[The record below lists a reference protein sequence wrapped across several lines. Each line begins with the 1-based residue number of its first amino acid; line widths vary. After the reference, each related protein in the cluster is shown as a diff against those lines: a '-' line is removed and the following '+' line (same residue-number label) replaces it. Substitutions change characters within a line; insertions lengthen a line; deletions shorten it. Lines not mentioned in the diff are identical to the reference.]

1 MEKEI
6 RDMNVKE
13 LKALAKERG
22 IKRYYWLRKAQLIES
37 LETETPPTEAPE
49 TEIMEAPENEIMEAP
64 ENEIMEAPENEIME
78 APENEIME
86 APETEIMEAPE
97 TEIMEAPETE
107 IMEAPETEI
116 MEAPETEIMEAP
128 ETEIMEAPETE
139 IMEAPETEIM
149 EAPETEIM
157 DEPVPEIMDEP
168 VPEIKKPVLSP
179 DKMENISRVSS
190 LVGLAKKQADLVQK
204 AINKF
209 ADWLINYIPE
219 PIRRT
224 VNTRVEKLKKE
235 IKEILENKKK
245 LSRQEVNTTGESSTA
260 QEVFTNKT
268 EIKLVEN
275 GGRVKVYKTTGNLN
289 FDLTDKIMEKIT
301 PIIET
306 RTKVIHAFSCVIYR
320 GQGEIIEYSKT
331 FKAPPGTFS
340 SLDDIKEYIRQCEQ
354 KRLDLEDAETWS
366 KAYLPA
372 TATYNSKG
380 VYEGRV
386 RFTSVSTKIILSNE
400 PLLGCGPLP
409 KWLADK
415 KCVYAIDK
423 IDDNLCFW
431 RCLVIHQ
438 RIMKGEKR
446 PEEKTNRDALKLARD
461 FYKRPNLKRENVC
474 PTRLVDF
481 ENIAKQFKVNI
492 RLFEPKRND
501 DKTAWRLVFGKNQFK
516 KNLPCVDIGLFVYE
530 DHDEKQAEKDN
541 RYLRQGHC
549 FFIKDIELLT
559 KTWECVGCRQ
569 RFNRHDNY
577 NRHVTGGTCGGGK
590 TKLIC
595 PGEKFERIMNSTEKV
610 FYGGN
615 KKFSYAACQWIEKQ
629 SELIGR
635 HIHHALCGHGG
646 EYYVYLYAGKEKDSR
661 AREIPVDGYE
671 PKSNTIF
678 QYHGCKWHGC
688 PCQKRKERN
697 SLEEELIAEERS
709 ADQRYAKT
717 IELEKK
723 MKEQGF
729 KIVSVWECE
738 KPELK
743 KKRFCKKFRPYPYFI
758 VYDFEAICQK
768 INEKQTD
775 ELTITAKH
783 IPVSVAIND
792 NLTKKPSF
800 IVEEDPKE
808 LIKKFVVELIKRA
821 SEIEET
827 VCLSNSVLGVY
838 KKFNEDD
845 KGEQYGGYLINEA
858 RVKLSKETAKSYVNW
873 VKQVPVFGFNSGR
886 YDINMIKEYFV
897 ENLTSLSDVNVAKK
911 ESSYMFLST
920 PNFKFLDIKNFLA
933 PGLSY
938 DAWCRAYGCEL
949 QKLAFPYEWF
959 DSFEKLNHIGPVK
972 YEEFYSSLK
981 GGITIS
987 QEEYQNFCDEFHKR
1001 GCVTMKDWLKEYNLA
1016 DVEPFIEALEKTR
1029 EQYYPD
1035 EIDLLKDAVS
1045 IPGISMT
1052 YVLNKAL
1059 KMKKKSDPDLFAPGD
1074 PCKCKCKNDCKK
1086 VGCEKCKEIR
1096 DNCKI
1101 CTKNEAYE
1109 MLTTGMIGGP
1119 SIVFCRHAEAGVSKI
1134 RSHIYSRS
1142 DSKAGAKLSE
1152 DAKTCRSVLGLD
1164 ANSLYLFCSGQEMPC
1179 GKEKVFKCNPDEQD
1193 EIIQNVLNDGLFGF
1207 FEVDIEVPEQ
1217 KRKRFSEFCP
1227 LFVIS
1232 EVSED
1237 QIPQHMKDY
1246 KINTGR
1252 KMIKNNKKLLGVM
1265 KAEKILLYS
1274 PLLKWYLNHGLQ
1286 VTKIHRYISYTSGRP
1301 FKWFP
1306 EEVSSARRAADLDKN
1321 KKQLGDTAKLKGNSF
1336 YGKMIEN
1343 LEKHISTKFT
1353 TDEKL
1358 IDKIFRS
1365 PFFEDLEEI
1374 NAGVFEVR
1382 QRKRQVTIT
1391 RPYQCGI
1398 AVYQLAKLRMLE
1410 FYYDFLDK
1418 FCDRRDFELIQMD
1431 TDSFYMALS
1440 ANDFDDIIKPEMKEL
1455 YKEEKKNWLVTDEY
1469 SKRVPGLFK
1478 PEFQEKR
1485 MIALTSKCYYADSG
1499 GDEGIKKFSCKG
1511 VSRRQNEM
1519 NWERYR
1525 KALSGSLDKA
1535 RNIGFRKRYN
1545 HIVTY
1550 EQSKLGLSAYYDKR
1564 IVHEDGIHTSCL

>member
-22 IKRYYWLRKAQLIES
+22 IKRYYWLRKAQLIEC
-37 LETETPPTEAPE
+37 LETETPPTEAPENEIMEAPE

-64 ENEIMEAPENEIME
+64 EN
-78 APENEIME
+78 
-86 APETEIMEAPE
+86 
-97 TEIMEAPETE
+97 
-107 IMEAPETEI
+107 
-116 MEAPETEIMEAP
+116 
-128 ETEIMEAPETE
+128 EIMEAPETE

-179 DKMENISRVSS
+179 TKMENISRVSS

-219 PIRRT
+219 QIRRT

-306 RTKVIHAFSCVIYR
+306 RTKVIQAFSCVIYR

-446 PEEKTNRDALKLARD
+446 PEKKTNRDALKLARD
-461 FYKRPNLKRENVC
+461 FYKRPNLKREYVK

-492 RLFEPKRND
+492 RLFEPRENQ

-577 NRHVTGGTCGGGK
+577 NRHVTGGTCDGGK

-615 KKFSYAACQWIEKQ
+615 TKFSYAACQWIEKQ
-629 SELIGR
+629 SELTGR
-635 HIHHALCGHGG
+635 HIHHGG
-646 EYYVYLYAGKEKDSR
+646 EYYVHLYAGKEKNSH

-671 PKSNTIF
+671 PESNTIF

-697 SLEEELIAEERS
+697 SLEEELIAE
-709 ADQRYAKT
+709 QRYAKT

-729 KIVSVWECE
+729 KIVFVWECE

-800 IVEEDPKE
+800 IVEEDPKKLAE
-808 LIKKFVVELIKRA
+808 RFVVELLKRA
-821 SEIEET
+821 REIEET
-827 VCLSNSVLGVY
+827 VWLSNPVLGVY

-858 RVKLSKETAKSYVNW
+858 GVKLSKETAKSYVNW

-897 ENLTSLSDVNVAKK
+897 KNLTSLSDVNVAKK
-911 ESSYMFLST
+911 ENYYMFLST
-920 PNFKFLDIKNFLA
+920 PNF
-933 PGLSY
+933 
-938 DAWCRAYGCEL
+938 
-949 QKLAFPYEWF
+949 
-959 DSFEKLNHIGPVK
+959 
-972 YEEFYSSLK
+972 
-981 GGITIS
+981 
-987 QEEYQNFCDEFHKR
+987 
-1001 GCVTMKDWLKEYNLA
+1001 
-1016 DVEPFIEALEKTR
+1016 
-1029 EQYYPD
+1029 
-1035 EIDLLKDAVS
+1035 
-1045 IPGISMT
+1045 
-1052 YVLNKAL
+1052 
-1059 KMKKKSDPDLFAPGD
+1059 
-1074 PCKCKCKNDCKK
+1074 
-1086 VGCEKCKEIR
+1086 
-1096 DNCKI
+1096 
-1101 CTKNEAYE
+1101 
-1109 MLTTGMIGGP
+1109 
-1119 SIVFCRHAEAGVSKI
+1119 
-1134 RSHIYSRS
+1134 
-1142 DSKAGAKLSE
+1142 
-1152 DAKTCRSVLGLD
+1152 
-1164 ANSLYLFCSGQEMPC
+1164 
-1179 GKEKVFKCNPDEQD
+1179 
-1193 EIIQNVLNDGLFGF
+1193 
-1207 FEVDIEVPEQ
+1207 
-1217 KRKRFSEFCP
+1217 
-1227 LFVIS
+1227 
-1232 EVSED
+1232 
-1237 QIPQHMKDY
+1237 
-1246 KINTGR
+1246 
-1252 KMIKNNKKLLGVM
+1252 
-1265 KAEKILLYS
+1265 
-1274 PLLKWYLNHGLQ
+1274 
-1286 VTKIHRYISYTSGRP
+1286 
-1301 FKWFP
+1301 
-1306 EEVSSARRAADLDKN
+1306 
-1321 KKQLGDTAKLKGNSF
+1321 
-1336 YGKMIEN
+1336 
-1343 LEKHISTKFT
+1343 
-1353 TDEKL
+1353 
-1358 IDKIFRS
+1358 
-1365 PFFEDLEEI
+1365 
-1374 NAGVFEVR
+1374 
-1382 QRKRQVTIT
+1382 
-1391 RPYQCGI
+1391 
-1398 AVYQLAKLRMLE
+1398 
-1410 FYYDFLDK
+1410 
-1418 FCDRRDFELIQMD
+1418 
-1431 TDSFYMALS
+1431 
-1440 ANDFDDIIKPEMKEL
+1440 
-1455 YKEEKKNWLVTDEY
+1455 
-1469 SKRVPGLFK
+1469 
-1478 PEFQEKR
+1478 
-1485 MIALTSKCYYADSG
+1485 
-1499 GDEGIKKFSCKG
+1499 
-1511 VSRRQNEM
+1511 
-1519 NWERYR
+1519 
-1525 KALSGSLDKA
+1525 
-1535 RNIGFRKRYN
+1535 
-1545 HIVTY
+1545 
-1550 EQSKLGLSAYYDKR
+1550 
-1564 IVHEDGIHTSCL
+1564 

>member
-22 IKRYYWLRKAQLIES
+22 IKRYYWLRKAQLLES
-37 LETETPPTEAPE
+37 LETETPPT
-49 TEIMEAPENEIMEAP
+49 
-64 ENEIMEAPENEIME
+64 EAPENEIME

-97 TEIMEAPETE
+97 TEITEAPENE

-116 MEAPETEIMEAP
+116 MEAP
-128 ETEIMEAPETE
+128 
-139 IMEAPETEIM
+139 
-149 EAPETEIM
+149 
-157 DEPVPEIMDEP
+157 
-168 VPEIKKPVLSP
+168 VPEIKKPVLLP
-179 DKMENISRVSS
+179 TKMENISTVSS

-209 ADWLINYIPE
+209 ADWLINYIPA

-224 VNTRVEKLKKE
+224 VNTRVEKLKKQ

-275 GGRVKVYKTTGNLN
+275 GGRVKVFKTTGNLN

-306 RTKVIHAFSCVIYR
+306 RTKVIQAFSCVIYR

-461 FYKRPNLKRENVC
+461 FYKRPNLKRGDVK

-492 RLFEPKRND
+492 RLFEPERNED
-501 DKTAWRLVFGKNQFK
+501 ETAWRLVFGKNQFK

-530 DHDEKQAEKDN
+530 DHEEDEDENDN
-541 RYLRQGHC
+541 RYSRQGHC

-629 SELIGR
+629 SELTGR

-646 EYYVYLYAGKEKDSR
+646 EYYVHLYAGKEKNSH

-697 SLEEELIAEERS
+697 SLEEEISAE
-709 ADQRYAKT
+709 QRYAKT

-775 ELTITAKH
+775 ELEITAKH

-800 IVEEDPKE
+800 IVEEDPKK
-808 LIKKFVVELIKRA
+808 LIKKFVVELLKRA
-821 SEIEET
+821 RQIEET
-827 VCLSNSVLGVY
+827 VWLSNPVLGVY

-845 KGEQYGGYLINEA
+845 QGEQYGGYLINEA
-858 RVKLSKETAKSYVNW
+858 MVKLSKETAKSYVNW

-911 ESSYMFLST
+911 ENSYMFLST
-920 PNFKFLDIKNFLA
+920 PNFKFLDIKSYLA

-949 QKLAFPYEWF
+949 QKLSFPYEWF
-959 DSFEKLNHIGPVK
+959 DSFKKLNHIGPVK

-1059 KMKKKSDPDLFAPGD
+1059 KRKKYSEPDLFAPGE
-1074 PCKCKCKNDCKK
+1074 PCKCECSSDDCQKK
-1086 VGCEKCKEIR
+1086 GCEKCKEIR
-1096 DNCKI
+1096 DNCEI

-1134 RSHIYSRS
+1134 RSHIYSE
-1142 DSKAGAKLSE
+1142 E
-1152 DAKTCRSVLGLD
+1152 DAKTCRSVQGLD

-1179 GKEKVFKCNPDEQD
+1179 GKEKVFKCNPEEKN
-1193 EIIQNVLNDGLFGF
+1193 EIIKNVLNDKLFGF

-1232 EVSED
+1232 EVPED

-1265 KAEKILLYS
+1265 KTEKILIYS

-1306 EEVSSARRAADLDKN
+1306 EEVSSARREADNDKN

-1440 ANDFDDIIKPEMKEL
+1440 ANDFDEIIKPEMKEL

-1478 PEFQEKR
+1478 AEFQGKR
-1485 MIALTSKCYYADSG
+1485 MIALTSKCYFADNG
-1499 GDEGIKKFSCKG
+1499 KEEGVKKFSCKG
-1511 VSRRQNEM
+1511 VSRRQNKM
-1519 NWERYR
+1519 NWERY
-1525 KALSGSLDKA
+1525 KNALFGSLDKA
-1535 RNIGFRKRYN
+1535 RNIGFRKRDN

>member
-22 IKRYYWLRKAQLIES
+22 IKRYYWLRKAQLLES
-37 LETETPPTEAPE
+37 LETETPPT
-49 TEIMEAPENEIMEAP
+49 
-64 ENEIMEAPENEIME
+64 EAPENEIME

-97 TEIMEAPETE
+97 TEITEAPETE

-116 MEAPETEIMEAP
+116 MEAP
-128 ETEIMEAPETE
+128 
-139 IMEAPETEIM
+139 
-149 EAPETEIM
+149 
-157 DEPVPEIMDEP
+157 
-168 VPEIKKPVLSP
+168 VPEIKKPVLLP
-179 DKMENISRVSS
+179 TKMENISTVSS

-209 ADWLINYIPE
+209 ADWLINYIPA

-224 VNTRVEKLKKE
+224 VNTRVEKLKKQ

-306 RTKVIHAFSCVIYR
+306 RTKVIQAFSCVIYR

-446 PEEKTNRDALKLARD
+446 PEKKKNRDALKLARD
-461 FYKRPNLKRENVC
+461 FYKRPNLKRENVK

-492 RLFEPKRND
+492 RLFEPKRNED
-501 DKTAWRLVFGKNQFK
+501 ETAWRLVFGKNQFK

-530 DHDEKQAEKDN
+530 DHEEDEDEKDN
-541 RYLRQGHC
+541 RYSRQGHC

-629 SELIGR
+629 SELTGR

-646 EYYVYLYAGKEKDSR
+646 EYYVHLYAGKEKNSH

-697 SLEEELIAEERS
+697 SLEEERS
-709 ADQRYAKT
+709 AEQRYAKT

-729 KIVSVWECE
+729 KIISIWECE

-775 ELTITAKH
+775 ELEITAKH

-800 IVEEDPKE
+800 IVEEDPKK
-808 LIKKFVVELIKRA
+808 LIKKFVVELLKRA
-821 SEIEET
+821 RQIEET
-827 VCLSNSVLGVY
+827 VWLSNPVLGVY

-845 KGEQYGGYLINEA
+845 QGEQYGGYLINEA

-911 ESSYMFLST
+911 ENSYMFLST
-920 PNFKFLDIKNFLA
+920 PNFKFLDIKSYLA

-949 QKLAFPYEWF
+949 QKLSFPYEWF
-959 DSFEKLNHIGPVK
+959 DSFDKLNHIGPVK

-1059 KMKKKSDPDLFAPGD
+1059 KRKKNSEPDLFAPGE
-1074 PCKCKCKNDCKK
+1074 PCKCECSSDDCPKK
-1086 VGCEKCKEIR
+1086 GCEKCKEIR

-1134 RSHIYSRS
+1134 RSHIYRDS
-1142 DSKAGAKLSE
+1142 DREE
-1152 DAKTCRSVLGLD
+1152 DAKICRSVQGLD

-1179 GKEKVFKCNPDEQD
+1179 GKEKVFKCNPEEKN
-1193 EIIQNVLNDGLFGF
+1193 EIIKNVLNDKLFGF

-1232 EVSED
+1232 EVPED

-1265 KAEKILLYS
+1265 KTEKILIYS

-1286 VTKIHRYISYTSGRP
+1286 VTKIHRYISYISGRP

-1306 EEVSSARRAADLDKN
+1306 EEVSSARRDADNDKN

-1440 ANDFDDIIKPEMKEL
+1440 ANDFDEIIKPEIKEL

-1478 PEFQEKR
+1478 AEFQGKR
-1485 MIALTSKCYYADSG
+1485 MIALTSKCYFADNG
-1499 GDEGIKKFSCKG
+1499 KEEGVKKFSCKG
-1511 VSRRQNEM
+1511 VSRRQNKM
-1519 NWERYR
+1519 NWERY
-1525 KALSGSLDKA
+1525 KNALFGSLDKA
-1535 RNIGFRKRYN
+1535 RNIGFRKRDN

>member
-1 MEKEI
+1 
-6 RDMNVKE
+6 
-13 LKALAKERG
+13 
-22 IKRYYWLRKAQLIES
+22 
-37 LETETPPTEAPE
+37 
-49 TEIMEAPENEIMEAP
+49 
-64 ENEIMEAPENEIME
+64 
-78 APENEIME
+78 
-86 APETEIMEAPE
+86 
-97 TEIMEAPETE
+97 
-107 IMEAPETEI
+107 
-116 MEAPETEIMEAP
+116 
-128 ETEIMEAPETE
+128 
-139 IMEAPETEIM
+139 
-149 EAPETEIM
+149 
-157 DEPVPEIMDEP
+157 
-168 VPEIKKPVLSP
+168 
-179 DKMENISRVSS
+179 MENIISS
-190 LVGLAKKQADLVQK
+190 LARFTKKQVDSVKK
-204 AINKF
+204 AITQY
-209 ADWLINYIPE
+209 AGQVINLVPE

-224 VNTRVEKLKKE
+224 VNTFTGNLITK
-235 IKEILENKKK
+235 INGIFENKKK
-245 LSRQEVNTTGESSTA
+245 LPSNTVEESSPQQEVVTNKTEIKSTPNETGESSTA

-268 EIKLVEN
+268 EIKLDEN

-331 FKAPPGTFS
+331 FKSPPGTFS
-340 SLDDIKEYIRQCEQ
+340 SIDDIKEYIRQCEQ

-372 TATYNSKG
+372 TATYASKG

-386 RFTSVSTKIILSNE
+386 LFTSVSTKIILSNE

-431 RCLVIHQ
+431 RCLAIHQ

-461 FYKRPNLKRENVC
+461 FYKRPNLKRGDVK

-492 RLFEPKRND
+492 RLFEPKRNE

-530 DHDEKQAEKDN
+530 DHDEEPAEENK
-541 RYLRQGHC
+541 RYSRQGHC

-595 PGEKFERIMNSTEKV
+595 PGEKFERIMN
-610 FYGGN
+610 
-615 KKFSYAACQWIEKQ
+615 
-629 SELIGR
+629 
-635 HIHHALCGHGG
+635 
-646 EYYVYLYAGKEKDSR
+646 DSR

-697 SLEEELIAEERS
+697 SLEEERS

-729 KIVSVWECE
+729 KIISVWECE

-775 ELTITAKH
+775 ELEITAKH

-800 IVEEDPKE
+800 IVEEDPKK
-808 LIKKFVVELIKRA
+808 LNKKFVVELLKRA
-821 SEIEET
+821 RQIEET
-827 VCLSNSVLGVY
+827 VWLSNPVLGVRR
-838 KKFNEDD
+838 KMNEDD
-845 KGEQYGGYLINEA
+845 QGDQYGGYLINEA

-911 ESSYMFLST
+911 ENSYMFLST

-938 DAWCRAYGCEL
+938 DAWCRGYGCEL

-959 DSFEKLNHIGPVK
+959 DSFQKLNHIGPVK

-987 QEEYQNFCDEFHKR
+987 QEEYQNFCDEFRKR

-1074 PCKCKCKNDCKK
+1074 PCKCKCKKDCQKK
-1086 VGCEKCKEIR
+1086 GCEKCKEIR
-1096 DNCKI
+1096 DNCEI
-1101 CTKNEAYE
+1101 CTKNEACE

-1134 RSHIYSRS
+1134 RSHIYRE
-1142 DSKAGAKLSE
+1142 A

-1164 ANSLYLFCSGQEMPC
+1164 SNSLYLFCSGQEMPC
-1179 GKEKVFKCNPDEQD
+1179 GKEKVFHCDPEERD
-1193 EIIQNVLNDGLFGF
+1193 EIIQNVLNDKLFGF
-1207 FEVDIEVPEQ
+1207 FEVDIEVTEQ

-1232 EVSED
+1232 EVSEE

-1274 PLLKWYLNHGLQ
+1274 TLLK
-1286 VTKIHRYISYTSGRP
+1286 
-1301 FKWFP
+1301 
-1306 EEVSSARRAADLDKN
+1306 
-1321 KKQLGDTAKLKGNSF
+1321 
-1336 YGKMIEN
+1336 
-1343 LEKHISTKFT
+1343 
-1353 TDEKL
+1353 
-1358 IDKIFRS
+1358 
-1365 PFFEDLEEI
+1365 
-1374 NAGVFEVR
+1374 
-1382 QRKRQVTIT
+1382 
-1391 RPYQCGI
+1391 
-1398 AVYQLAKLRMLE
+1398 
-1410 FYYDFLDK
+1410 
-1418 FCDRRDFELIQMD
+1418 
-1431 TDSFYMALS
+1431 
-1440 ANDFDDIIKPEMKEL
+1440 
-1455 YKEEKKNWLVTDEY
+1455 
-1469 SKRVPGLFK
+1469 
-1478 PEFQEKR
+1478 
-1485 MIALTSKCYYADSG
+1485 
-1499 GDEGIKKFSCKG
+1499 
-1511 VSRRQNEM
+1511 
-1519 NWERYR
+1519 
-1525 KALSGSLDKA
+1525 
-1535 RNIGFRKRYN
+1535 
-1545 HIVTY
+1545 
-1550 EQSKLGLSAYYDKR
+1550 
-1564 IVHEDGIHTSCL
+1564 

>member
-1 MEKEI
+1 MWKSI
-6 RDMNVKE
+6 
-13 LKALAKERG
+13 
-22 IKRYYWLRKAQLIES
+22 
-37 LETETPPTEAPE
+37 
-49 TEIMEAPENEIMEAP
+49 
-64 ENEIMEAPENEIME
+64 
-78 APENEIME
+78 
-86 APETEIMEAPE
+86 
-97 TEIMEAPETE
+97 
-107 IMEAPETEI
+107 
-116 MEAPETEIMEAP
+116 
-128 ETEIMEAPETE
+128 
-139 IMEAPETEIM
+139 
-149 EAPETEIM
+149 
-157 DEPVPEIMDEP
+157 
-168 VPEIKKPVLSP
+168 
-179 DKMENISRVSS
+179 SS
-190 LVGLAKKQADLVQK
+190 LARFTKKQVDSAKKAISKYAGQVINLV
-204 AINKF
+204 
-209 ADWLINYIPE
+209 PE
-219 PIRRT
+219 PIRRI
-224 VNTRVEKLKKE
+224 VNTVTGNLMAKINE
-235 IKEILENKKK
+235 IFENKKK
-245 LSRQEVNTTGESSTA
+245 LPPNAVEESSPQQELVTNKKEIKSTPNETGESSTT
-260 QEVFTNKT
+260 QEVVTNKT

-331 FKAPPGTFS
+331 FKAPSGTFS
-340 SLDDIKEYIRQCEQ
+340 SLADIKEYIRQCEQ

-415 KCVYAIDK
+415 KCIYAIDK
-423 IDDNLCFW
+423 INDNLCFW
-431 RCLVIHQ
+431 RCLAIHQ
-438 RIMKGEKR
+438 RIAKGKKR
-446 PEEKTNRDALKLARD
+446 HEEKTNRDALNLARD
-461 FYKRPNLKRENVC
+461 FYKNPNLKREDVK

-492 RLFEPKRND
+492 RLFQLAKKS
-501 DKTAWRLVFGKNQFK
+501 KTVWKLVFGKNQFK
-516 KNLPCVDIGLFVYE
+516 KNLPCVDNGLFVYG
-530 DHDEKQAEKDN
+530 DHDEDEDEEDN
-541 RYLRQGHC
+541 QNPRRGHC

-559 KTWECVGCRQ
+559 KLWECAGCKQ

-595 PGEKFERIMNSTEKV
+595 PGEKFERIMNSTEIV
-610 FYGGN
+610 FYGGKN
-615 KKFSYAACQWIEKQ
+615 NFSYAACQWIEKQ
-629 SELIGR
+629 SELIR
-635 HIHHALCGHGG
+635 KHIHHALCGHGG
-646 EYYVYLYAGKEKDSR
+646 EFSVKIGGKK
-661 AREIPVDGYE
+661 IFVDGYE
-671 PKSNTIF
+671 PKTRTIF

-688 PCQKRKERN
+688 PCQKSGSSEQSSKERN
-697 SLEEELIAEERS
+697 SLDEK
-709 ADQRYAKT
+709 RYSKT
-717 IELEKK
+717 IELQEK
-723 MKEQGF
+723 MKEQGI
-729 KIVSVWECE
+729 KLISVWECE
-738 KPELK
+738 RPELK
-743 KKRFCKKFRPYPYFI
+743 KMILEKEFRPYPYFI
-758 VYDFEAICQK
+758 VYDFEALYK
-768 INEKQTD
+768 KMDESQTE
-775 ELTITAKH
+775 ELTITSRH
-783 IPVSVAIND
+783 VPVSVAIND
-792 NLTKKPSF
+792 NLTNEPVF
-800 IVEEDPKE
+800 IVDQDPGNLNNSFMKE
-808 LIKKFVVELIKRA
+808 LHARQRIIAEATESLYPQPESDDDDGKEKKENPIWR
-821 SEIEET
+821 
-827 VCLSNSVLGVY
+827 
-838 KKFNEDD
+838 
-845 KGEQYGGYLINEA
+845 
-858 RVKLSKETAKSYVNW
+858 NW
-873 VKQVPVFGFNSGR
+873 VNQVPVFGFNSGR

-897 ENLTSLSDVNVAKK
+897 KNLAIISDVDVAKK
-911 ESSYMFLST
+911 ENSYMFLST
-920 PNFKFLDIKNFLA
+920 PNFKFLDIKNYLA

-949 QKLAFPYEWF
+949 QKLAFPYEWL

-987 QEEYQNFCDEFHKR
+987 QEEYQNFCDEFSKR
-1001 GCVTMKDWLKEYNLA
+1001 GCVTMKDWLKEYNLT
-1016 DVEPFIEALEKTR
+1016 DVKPFIEALEKTR

-1045 IPGISMT
+1045 IPGISMM
-1052 YVLNKAL
+1052 YVLNEAL
-1059 KMKKKSDPDLFAPGD
+1059 RRKKYSEPDLFAPGE
-1074 PCKCKCKNDCKK
+1074 PCKCECSDDCEEVRCK
-1086 VGCEKCKEIR
+1086 KCKEIR

-1119 SIVFCRHAEAGVSKI
+1119 SIVFCRYAEAGVSKI
-1134 RSHIYSRS
+1134 RSHIYSH
-1142 DSKAGAKLSE
+1142 A
-1152 DAKTCRSVLGLD
+1152 DANICRSVQGLD

-1179 GKEKVFKCNPDEQD
+1179 GKEKVFHCDSGEASKA
-1193 EIIQNVLNDGLFGF
+1193 EIIQNVLNDKLFGF
-1207 FEVDIEVPEQ
+1207 FQVDIEVPEQ
-1217 KRKRFSEFCP
+1217 LREHFSEFSP

-1232 EVSED
+1232 EVPEG

-1252 KMIKNNKKLLGVM
+1252 KKIKNNKKLLGVI

-1286 VTKIHRYISYTSGRP
+1286 VTKIHRYISYTSSRP

-1306 EEVSSARRAADLDKN
+1306 EEVSSARRAADKDKN

-1343 LEKHISTKFT
+1343 LEKHMNTKFT
-1353 TDEKL
+1353 TNEKL
-1358 IDKIFRS
+1358 IDEIFRS

-1374 NAGVFEVR
+1374 SNGAFEVS
-1382 QRKRQVTIT
+1382 QRKRRVTIT

-1478 PEFQEKR
+1478 PEFRGKR

-1499 GDEGIKKFSCKG
+1499 RDEGIKKFSCKG

-1525 KALSGSLDKA
+1525 KALFGSLDKA
-1535 RNIGFRKRYN
+1535 RNIGFRKRDN

>member
-6 RDMNVKE
+6 RYMNVKE

-37 LETETPPTEAPE
+37 LETETPPT
-49 TEIMEAPENEIMEAP
+49 
-64 ENEIMEAPENEIME
+64 
-78 APENEIME
+78 E

-139 IMEAPETEIM
+139 IMEAPEN
-149 EAPETEIM
+149 
-157 DEPVPEIMDEP
+157 EIMDEP
-168 VPEIKKPVLSP
+168 VPEIKKAVLSP
-179 DKMENISRVSS
+179 TKMENISRVSS

-224 VNTRVEKLKKE
+224 VNTRVEKLKKQ

-306 RTKVIHAFSCVIYR
+306 RTKVIQAFSCVIYR

-340 SLDDIKEYIRQCEQ
+340 SLDDIKEYIHQCEQ

-461 FYKRPNLKRENVC
+461 FYKRPNLKRENVK

-481 ENIAKQFKVNI
+481 ENIAKQFKINI
-492 RLFEPKRND
+492 RLFEPRENE

-577 NRHVTGGTCGGGK
+577 NRHVTGGTCDGGK

-615 KKFSYAACQWIEKQ
+615 TKFSYAACQWIEKQ
-629 SELIGR
+629 SELTGR

-646 EYYVYLYAGKEKDSR
+646 EYYVHLYAGKEKNSH

-671 PKSNTIF
+671 PESNTIF

-697 SLEEELIAEERS
+697 SLEEELRPLGRSEVLIAE
-709 ADQRYAKT
+709 QRYAKT

-758 VYDFEAICQK
+758 VYDFEAICKK

-800 IVEEDPKE
+800 IVEEDS
-808 LIKKFVVELIKRA
+808 KKLAERFVVELLKRA
-821 SEIEET
+821 REIEET
-827 VCLSNSVLGVY
+827 VWLSNPVLGVY

-911 ESSYMFLST
+911 ENSYMFLST

-987 QEEYQNFCDEFHKR
+987 QEEYQNFCDGFHKR

-1059 KMKKKSDPDLFAPGD
+1059 KIMKKSDPDLFAPGD
-1074 PCKCKCKNDCKK
+1074 PCKCKCKVDCQKK
-1086 VGCEKCKEIR
+1086 GCEKCKEIR
-1096 DNCKI
+1096 DNCEI

-1134 RSHIYSRS
+1134 RSHIYRE
-1142 DSKAGAKLSE
+1142 E

-1164 ANSLYLFCSGQEMPC
+1164 SNSLYLFCSGQEVPC
-1179 GKEKVFKCNPDEQD
+1179 GKEKVFKCNPGEKN
-1193 EIIQNVLNDGLFGF
+1193 EIIQNVLNDKLFRF

-1232 EVSED
+1232 EVYEE

-1306 EEVSSARRAADLDKN
+1306 EEVSSARRAADQDKN

-1431 TDSFYMALS
+1431 TDSFYRALS
-1440 ANDFDDIIKPEMKEL
+1440 AEDFDEIIKPEMKEL

-1478 PEFQEKR
+1478 AEFQGKR
-1485 MIALTSKCYYADSG
+1485 MIALTSKCYFADSG
-1499 GDEGIKKFSCKG
+1499 GEGVKKFSCKG
-1511 VSRRQNEM
+1511 VSRRQNKM
-1519 NWERYR
+1519 NWERY
-1525 KALSGSLDKA
+1525 KTALFGSLDKA
-1535 RNIGFRKRYN
+1535 RNIGFRKRDN